1 MEVGSEGWRGWVSA
15 GCSSLQRA
23 AVLGQSCWQ
32 DKGTPVPSGAEW
44 CFHPIRKWEGAEIP
58 QETLLS

>member
-1 MEVGSEGWRGWVSA
+1 M
-15 GCSSLQRA
+15 
-23 AVLGQSCWQ
+23 LGQSCWQ
-32 DKGTPVPSGAEW
+32 DKGTPALSGAKQ